1 MMTLDIVEVDNMIVS
16 GTVLIIIEDLLPAV
30 TDLVVME
37 NISLQVVEFGGNF
50 PGWSEWSTIEQKWW
64 WENSVGLID
73 DFGGNLCR

>member
-1 MMTLDIVEVDNMIVS
+1 MGIYRSVVAIISVMMTLDIVEVDNMIVS

-50 PGWSEWSTIEQKWW
+50 PG
-64 WENSVGLID
+64 
-73 DFGGNLCR
+73 

>member
-1 MMTLDIVEVDNMIVS
+1 MGIYRNVVAIISVMMTLDIVEVDNMIVS

-50 PGWSEWSTIEQKWW
+50 PG
-64 WENSVGLID
+64 
-73 DFGGNLCR
+73 

>member
-1 MMTLDIVEVDNMIVS
+1 MRIYRSVVAIISVMMTLDIVEVDNMIVS

-50 PGWSEWSTIEQKWW
+50 PG
-64 WENSVGLID
+64 
-73 DFGGNLCR
+73 

>member
-16 GTVLIIIEDLLPAV
+16 GTVLIIIEDLLPAI

-50 PGWSEWSTIEQKWW
+50 PG
-64 WENSVGLID
+64 
-73 DFGGNLCR
+73 

>member
-1 MMTLDIVEVDNMIVS
+1 MGIYRSVVAIISVMMTLDIVEVDNMIVS

-50 PGWSEWSTIEQKWW
+50 P
-64 WENSVGLID
+64 D
-73 DFGGNLCR
+73 